1 MKELVCTF
9 LINEEHGMHIL
20 KQLKNWYEHFGG
32 IKELVCTLMNLIHTT
47 AGKRNG
53 MLIFE
58 ERRCGMHILE
68 EFKNILEE

>member
-1 MKELVCTF
+1 
-9 LINEEHGMHIL
+9 
-20 KQLKNWYEHFGG
+20 
-32 IKELVCTLMNLIHTT
+32 MNLIHTT

-68 EFKNILEE
+68 EFKNILEEWKNCYAHLH